1 MADPSRHDGKLDLAD
16 EILDF
21 VANNPEAEDIREKI
35 RNRLDLIDQDLEDAA
50 EVITDFRNLIRNQK
64 Y

>member
-1 MADPSRHDGKLDLAD
+1 MADPLRHQDKLDIAD

-21 VANNPEAEDIREKI
+21 VANNPKAEEIRLKI
-35 RNRLDLIDQDLEDAA
+35 IEQLELTEEDLEDAA
-50 EVITDFRNLIRNQK
+50 EVVADIRNLYRNQR